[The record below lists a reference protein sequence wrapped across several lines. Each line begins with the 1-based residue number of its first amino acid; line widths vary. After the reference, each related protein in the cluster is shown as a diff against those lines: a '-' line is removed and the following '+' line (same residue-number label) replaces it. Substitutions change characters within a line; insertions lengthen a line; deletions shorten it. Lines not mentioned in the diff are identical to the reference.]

1 MQPDSLSID
10 GLAIHPTRT
19 ESSTIREHLKR
30 LPIFSGYASEVDA
43 VLNIMERC
51 RHWLPEEIGAEL
63 SNAALQYNDAI
74 YQVISHYGARQLV
87 AQFRN
92 YTGLETATDVQ
103 VIAAF
108 ALANAIHALCGLAEH
123 LIIQGQEIP
132 ALEYYQMHLCCIEDY
147 VPGASAWLEPDENA
161 ACCEIGEL
169 ANAASRHADTKI
181 DGVLSGI
188 ARRREGLESRDQS
201 IEAKALELINAGTAM
216 HNLNSKLRAW
226 QERETG
232 ASLSKVQMGAILKRI
247 PWLGYGPPSSLSKK

>member
-10 GLAIHPTRT
+10 GLVIHPTRT
-19 ESSTIREHLKR
+19 ESSTIREHLKN
-30 LPIFSGYASEVDA
+30 LPVFSDYASEVDA
-43 VLNIMERC
+43 VLNIMNHC
-51 RHWLPEEIGAEL
+51 RQWLPEEVGAEL

-87 AQFRN
+87 AQFRS
-92 YTGLETATDVQ
+92 YTGLETAADVQ

-108 ALANAIHALCGLAEH
+108 ALANAVHALCGLAEH
-123 LIIQGQEIP
+123 LIAQGQEIP

-147 VPGASAWLEPDENA
+147 VPGASVWLDPEASA
-161 ACCEIGEL
+161 ACCEIGDL
-169 ANAASRHADTKI
+169 ASTASRHADRKI

-188 ARRREGLESRDQS
+188 ARRTELANRDRAIEG
-201 IEAKALELINAGTAM
+201 KALELVRAGTAR

-232 ASLSKVQMGAILKRI
+232 ASLSKVQMGEVLKRI
-247 PWLGYGPPSSLSKK
+247 PWLM